1 LFLGRVISGL
11 KRTRVQIL
19 LVYLIGMAILSAAA
33 GLAYQMTSELYIRNT
48 KRHLT
53 ETANQAST
61 RVEAVLAQ
69 LDPISMLLVMDE
81 RVQSLMYRAKQGASL
96 SVEERLSLRPIVDNV
111 GSLSWL
117 IAGID
122 LYTEHGPLYPLQ
134 NRPLEKVIG
143 KDGLDAVR
151 RKAGQLVWIG
161 ADPDNP
167 SLLVAV
173 RQVRLERA
181 NLAGGG
187 YIVMK
192 VSNALG
198 DVVNTEFSSLKGSS
212 MLLVDQKG
220 NRIAATA
227 PGPPDLGA
235 DILHTVKQSE
245 ELNWTIHIFVPLKAV
260 TEELGVLKRI
270 YECTLIVGGA
280 VCFGLAWF
288 LSKRITMPI
297 RKLRKKMGGVHIA
310 LPQTNEES
318 YFNQEI
324 NELNQ
329 AYNKLVR
336 ELHRLVET
344 VYEKE
349 RLKNRAEIKMLQA
362 QIHPHFLFN
371 TLESLYW
378 TLSEKKDRDGAR
390 LVVALSKL
398 FRYSIR
404 ATSSEGD
411 DWVALSEEIDHCRRF
426 LEIMKFRLAHR
437 LEWEIRMPEELGR
450 VAVPKLLIQ
459 PIVENAI
466 QHGIERSVGQGVVAL
481 DVESVPLEDGTPALR
496 VRVRDNGPG
505 MGYAELERLRRRLA
519 ENGGDEADG
528 SGEGIG
534 LANIAKRVRM
544 HYGAGYGL
552 RLDSAAGR
560 GTEVQ
565 LVLPNGGASR

>member
-1 LFLGRVISGL
+1 
-11 KRTRVQIL
+11 
-19 LVYLIGMAILSAAA
+19 
-33 GLAYQMTSELYIRNT
+33 
-48 KRHLT
+48 
-53 ETANQAST
+53 
-61 RVEAVLAQ
+61 
-69 LDPISMLLVMDE
+69 
-81 RVQSLMYRAKQGASL
+81 
-96 SVEERLSLRPIVDNV
+96 
-111 GSLSWL
+111 
-117 IAGID
+117 
-122 LYTEHGPLYPLQ
+122 
-134 NRPLEKVIG
+134 
-143 KDGLDAVR
+143 
-151 RKAGQLVWIG
+151 
-161 ADPDNP
+161 
-167 SLLVAV
+167 
-173 RQVRLERA
+173 
-181 NLAGGG
+181 
-187 YIVMK
+187 MK

-519 ENGGDEADG
+519 ENGGDDADG
-528 SGEGIG
+528 SGKGIG